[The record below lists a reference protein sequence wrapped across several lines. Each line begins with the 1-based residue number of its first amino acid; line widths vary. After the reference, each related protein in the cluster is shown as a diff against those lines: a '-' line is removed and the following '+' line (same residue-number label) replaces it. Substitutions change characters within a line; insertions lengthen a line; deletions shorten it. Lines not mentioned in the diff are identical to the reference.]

1 MSANLSIKVKS
12 DREELDGITA
22 AVEALSV
29 DEAWSSD
36 LLFRINLVI
45 EELVLN
51 IMDYGYDDDQHEIEI
66 NLKSDSEAV
75 TIDILDEGRSFDP
88 LHDAPVPDIN
98 APLEERSVG
107 GLGIHLAKTMM
118 DELSYHREDAR
129 NHLQLVKRREE

>member
-22 AVEALSV
+22 AVEAFSV
-29 DEAWSSD
+29 DEAWSAD

-66 NLKSDSEAV
+66 NLTSDSEAV
-75 TIDILDEGRSFDP
+75 TIDILDEGRAFDP
-88 LHDAPVPDIN
+88 LHDAPVPDVN

-118 DELSYHREDAR
+118 DELTYRREDSR
-129 NHLQLVKRREE
+129 NHLQLIKRREE

>member
-12 DREELDGITA
+12 DRQELDGITA
-22 AVEALSV
+22 AVEAFSV
-29 DEAWSSD
+29 EESWSSD

-66 NLKSDSEAV
+66 NLKSDAEAV
-75 TIDILDEGRSFDP
+75 TIDILDQGRSFDP
-88 LHDAPVPDIN
+88 LHDAPVPDVN
-98 APLEERSVG
+98 APLEERTVG

-118 DELSYHREDAR
+118 DELSYHREDSR
-129 NHLQLVKRREE
+129 NHLQLVKRREG

>member
-22 AVEALSV
+22 AVEAFSA
-29 DEAWSSD
+29 DEACSSD

-51 IMDYGYDDDQHEIEI
+51 IMDCGYDDDQHEIEI
-66 NLKSDSEAV
+66 NLESNPESV
-75 TIDILDEGRSFDP
+75 TIDIIDEGRAFDP

-98 APLEERSVG
+98 APLEDRKVG
-107 GLGIHLAKTMM
+107 GLGVHLARTMM
-118 DELSYHREDAR
+118 DGISYHREKTR

>member
-75 TIDILDEGRSFDP
+75 TIDILDEGRAFDP

>member
-12 DREELDGITA
+12 DRQELDGITA
-22 AVEALSV
+22 AVEAFSV
-29 DEAWSSD
+29 EESWSSD

-66 NLKSDSEAV
+66 NLKSDADVV
-75 TIDILDEGRSFDP
+75 TIDILDQGRAFDP
-88 LHDAPVPDIN
+88 LHDAPVPDVN
-98 APLEERSVG
+98 APLEERTVG

-118 DELSYHREDAR
+118 DELSYHREDSR

>member
-22 AVEALSV
+22 AVEAFSV
-29 DEAWSSD
+29 DEDWSSD

-75 TIDILDEGRSFDP
+75 TIDILDEGRAFDP
-88 LHDAPVPDIN
+88 LHDAPTPDVN
-98 APLEERSVG
+98 APLEERTVG

>member
-22 AVEALSV
+22 AVEAFSV

-66 NLKSDSEAV
+66 NLESNPESV
-75 TIDILDEGRSFDP
+75 TIDIIDEGRAFDP

-118 DELSYHREDAR
+118 DELDYKRERDK
-129 NHLQLVKRREE
+129 NHLTIVKRRNK

>member
-12 DREELDGITA
+12 DRQELDGITA
-22 AVEALSV
+22 AVEAFSV
-29 DEAWSSD
+29 EESWSSD

-66 NLKSDSEAV
+66 NLKSDAEAV
-75 TIDILDEGRSFDP
+75 TIDILDQGRAFDP
-88 LHDAPVPDIN
+88 LHDAPVPDVN
-98 APLEERSVG
+98 APLEERTVG

-118 DELSYHREDAR
+118 DELSYHREDSR

>member
-12 DREELDGITA
+12 DREELGAITS
-22 AVEALSV
+22 AVEAFSV

-66 NLKSDSEAV
+66 NLKSDQEVV
-75 TIDILDEGRSFDP
+75 TIDILDEGRAFDP
-88 LHDAPVPDIN
+88 LHDAPIPDIN

-107 GLGIHLAKTMM
+107 GLGVHLARTMM
-118 DELSYHREDAR
+118 DGITYHREDTR
-129 NHLQLVKRREE
+129 NHLQLVKRREQ